1 MVNII
6 VELSK
11 YIMIIL
17 VTMYTFLCFSI
28 FGYQDPDRKKW
39 LLTQQNVLMFMMQLT
54 AYLVMYLEK
63 EDVKLLAFYLMQV
76 VLFGATIVLY
86 TIIYPKVSRLVI
98 NNMCMLLCIG
108 MIMLTR
114 LDYTIAVKQFVI
126 AAAAIGLSL
135 VIPVIIRRFKLLS
148 EWRKFYAIIGIFSLA
163 AVIIV

>member
-63 EDVKLLAFYLMQV
+63 EDVKLLAFFFFLV

-86 TIIYPKVSRLVI
+86 TIIFP
-98 NNMCMLLCIG
+98 
-108 MIMLTR
+108 
-114 LDYTIAVKQFVI
+114 
-126 AAAAIGLSL
+126 
-135 VIPVIIRRFKLLS
+135 
-148 EWRKFYAIIGIFSLA
+148 
-163 AVIIV
+163 